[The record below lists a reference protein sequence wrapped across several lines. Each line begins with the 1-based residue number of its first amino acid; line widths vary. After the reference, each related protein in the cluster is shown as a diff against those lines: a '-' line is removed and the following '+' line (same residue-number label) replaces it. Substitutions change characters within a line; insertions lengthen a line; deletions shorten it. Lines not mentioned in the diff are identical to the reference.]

1 MSVFDPGRRDFL
13 RLGGVVALMAFGPLR
28 ALAGSGGGAPMKI
41 GIIGSGKIGGTVG
54 TLWVKAGHDVLF
66 SSRHPEQLKELVS
79 SLGPRARAG
88 TPREAAQFSE
98 AVLLAVPYRAYPELG
113 RELAP
118 DLAGKV
124 VLDAGNAV
132 AARDGEELAKEAR
145 ENGIGLTSAK
155 YFPGTRLVRAFN
167 TLGYGVLAREAHRE
181 GGRIA
186 IPLAGDDKQALEIAS
201 KLVRDAGFDPVV
213 VGSLASAKE
222 FQQGAPG
229 YGQQVTAPEL
239 RKRLGLAQ

>member
-1 MSVFDPGRRDFL
+1 MRVFDCSRRHFL
-13 RLGGVVALMAFGPLR
+13 GLSAMALTALGPLR
-28 ALAGSGGGAPMKI
+28 ALAGATSETPMKI
-41 GIIGSGKIGGTVG
+41 GVIGAGKIGGTVG
-54 TLWVKAGHDVLF
+54 TLWVKAGHEVLF
-66 SSRHPEQLKELVS
+66 SSRHPEQLQDLVNG
-79 SLGPRARAG
+79 LGPRARAG
-88 TPREAAQFSE
+88 TPREAARFGD

-132 AARDGEELAKEAR
+132 AARDGEELAREAR
-145 ENGIGLTSAK
+145 ENGIGFTSAK

-167 TLGYGVLAREAHRE
+167 TLGYGVLAGNAHRE

-186 IPLAGDDKQALEIAS
+186 IPLAGDDRQALEVAS
-201 KLVRDAGFDPVV
+201 RLVRDAGFDPVV
-213 VGSLASAKE
+213 VGPLASAST

-239 RKRLGLAQ
+239 RKRLGLP